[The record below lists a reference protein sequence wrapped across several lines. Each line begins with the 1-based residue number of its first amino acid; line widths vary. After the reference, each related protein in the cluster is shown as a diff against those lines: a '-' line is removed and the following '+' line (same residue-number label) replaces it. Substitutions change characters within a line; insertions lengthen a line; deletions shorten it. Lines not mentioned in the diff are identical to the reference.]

1 MRSAAR
7 MFLRYYPA
15 WELTIGQVVNLV
27 FSPSG
32 DRELVR
38 EVIVSFGGWLE
49 RAYQAAPKT

>member
-1 MRSAAR
+1 